1 MTTLGVPGVKK
12 RRALRHMNWF
22 DYLNYFVMFLII
34 IAMVYP
40 LYYCAIV
47 SISDGMAVTR
57 GEVIFKPVGLDWTAY
72 KVVFGNDQILRSYGN
87 TLLYTALGTGINIV
101 MTALCA
107 YPLSRPKLKGRKA
120 FNFAF
125 MLTMFINGGMIPLY
139 LQVKALGLLDT
150 VWSIVLPGAIGTY
163 NMIIMRT
170 FFASIPED
178 LHEAAQIDGA
188 NQFQTFT
195 RIVIPLSQTIM
206 ATLLLFYA
214 VGHWNSYLSALLY
227 LTDSRKMPLQMV
239 IRKMVIDSDVAN
251 LTTANSASS
260 STETLITES
269 KLKYAI
275 VMISVLPMVVIYPFL
290 QKYFVNG
297 VMIGSV
303 KG

>member
-1 MTTLGVPGVKK
+1 
-12 RRALRHMNWF
+12 MNGF
-22 DYLNYFVMFLII
+22 DYLIYLVMLLVIL
-34 IAMVYP
+34 MTLYP

-57 GEVIFKPVGLDWTAY
+57 GEVILRPVGFDLTAY
-72 KVVFGNDQILRSYGN
+72 KVVFGNQQILRAYGN
-87 TLLYTALGTGINIV
+87 TIFYTALGTFINIA

-107 YPLSRPKLKGRKA
+107 YPLSRPRLRGRKV
-120 FNFAF
+120 FNFMF
-125 MLTMFINGGMIPLY
+125 MLTMFISGGMIPLY
-139 LQVKALGLLDT
+139 LQVKLLQLQDT
-150 VWSIVLPGAIGTY
+150 VWAIVLPGAISTY

-170 FFASIPED
+170 FFSSIPEE

-188 NQFQTFT
+188 SQFQVF
-195 RIVIPLSQTIM
+195 RQIVIPLSQTIM

-227 LTDSRKMPLQMV
+227 LNSTDKMPLQMV
-239 IRKMVIDSDVAN
+239 IRKMVIDSDIAN
-251 LTTANSASS
+251 MTTANSASS

-275 VMISVLPMVVIYPFL
+275 VMISVLPMLVVYPFL

>member
-12 RRALRHMNWF
+12 RRALRHMHWF

-188 NQFQTFT
+188 NQVQTFT

>member
-1 MTTLGVPGVKK
+1 
-12 RRALRHMNWF
+12 MNGF
-22 DYLNYFVMFLII
+22 DYLIYLVMLLVIL
-34 IAMVYP
+34 MTLYP

-57 GEVIFKPVGLDWTAY
+57 GEVILRPVGFDLTAY
-72 KVVFGNDQILRSYGN
+72 KVVFGNQQILRAYGN
-87 TLLYTALGTGINIV
+87 TIFYTALGTFINIA

-107 YPLSRPKLKGRKA
+107 YPLSRPRLRGRKA
-120 FNFAF
+120 FNFMF
-125 MLTMFINGGMIPLY
+125 MLTMFISGGMIPLY
-139 LQVKALGLLDT
+139 LQVKLLQLQDT
-150 VWSIVLPGAIGTY
+150 VWAIVLPGAISTY

-170 FFASIPED
+170 FFSSIPEE

-188 NQFQTFT
+188 SQFQVF
-195 RIVIPLSQTIM
+195 RQIVIPLSQTIM

-227 LTDSRKMPLQMV
+227 LNSTDKMPLQMV
-239 IRKMVIDSDVAN
+239 IRKMVIDSDIAN
-251 LTTANSASS
+251 MTTANSASS

-275 VMISVLPMVVIYPFL
+275 VMISVLPMLVVYPFL

>member
-1 MTTLGVPGVKK
+1 MMSVYARKNK
-12 RRALRHMNWF
+12 RGLARMNGF
-22 DYLNYFVMFLII
+22 DYLIYLVMLLVVL
-34 IAMVYP
+34 MTLYP

-57 GEVIFKPVGLDWTAY
+57 GEVILRPVGFDLTAY
-72 KVVFGNDQILRSYGN
+72 KVVFGNQQILRAYGN
-87 TLLYTALGTGINIV
+87 TIFYTALGTLINIV

-107 YPLSRPKLKGRKA
+107 YPLSRPHLKGRKA
-120 FNFAF
+120 FNFMF
-125 MLTMFINGGMIPLY
+125 MLTMFISGGMIPLY
-139 LQVKALGLLDT
+139 LQVKMLQLQDT
-150 VWSIVLPGAIGTY
+150 VWAIVLPGAISTY

-170 FFASIPED
+170 FFSSIPEE

-188 NQFQTFT
+188 SQFQVF
-195 RIVIPLSQTIM
+195 RQIVIPLSQTIL

-227 LTDSRKMPLQMV
+227 LNSTDKMPLQMV
-239 IRKMVIDSDVAN
+239 IRKMVIDSDIAN
-251 LTTANSASS
+251 MTTANSASS

-275 VMISVLPMVVIYPFL
+275 VMISVLPMIVVYPFL

>member
-1 MTTLGVPGVKK
+1 MK
-12 RRALRHMNWF
+12 RMNWF

-34 IAMVYP
+34 VLMVYP

-47 SISDGMAVTR
+47 SISNGMAVTR
-57 GEVIFKPVGLDWTAY
+57 GEVIWWPVGFDLTAY
-72 KVVFGNDQILRSYGN
+72 KVVFGNGQILRAYGN
-87 TLLYTALGTGINIV
+87 TIYYTALGTAINIA

-107 YPLSRPKLKGRKA
+107 YPLSRPHLKGRQVI
-120 FNFAF
+120 NFLL
-125 MLTMFINGGMIPLY
+125 MLTMFISGGMIPMY

-150 VWSIVLPGAIGTY
+150 VWAIVLPGAISTY

-170 FFASIPED
+170 FFSSIPEE

-188 NQFQTFT
+188 SPFQTFL
-195 RIVIPLSQTIM
+195 RIILPLSQTIM
-206 ATLLLFYA
+206 ATLVLFYA
-214 VGHWNSYLSALLY
+214 VGHWNGYLSALLY

-239 IRKMVIDSDVAN
+239 IRKMVIDSDIASM
-251 LTTANSASS
+251 TTANSASS
-260 STETLITES
+260 SAETLITES

-275 VMISVLPMVVIYPFL
+275 VMISILPMIVVYPFL
-290 QKYFVNG
+290 QKYFAKG

>member
-1 MTTLGVPGVKK
+1 MK
-12 RRALRHMNWF
+12 RMNWF

-34 IAMVYP
+34 TLMVYP

-47 SISDGMAVTR
+47 SISSGMAVTR
-57 GEVIFKPVGLDWTAY
+57 GEVLWRPVGFDLTAY
-72 KVVFGNDQILRSYGN
+72 KVVFDNGQILRAYGN
-87 TLLYTALGTGINIV
+87 TIYYTALGTLINMV

-107 YPLSRPKLKGRKA
+107 YPLSRPHLKGRQA
-120 FNFAF
+120 ISFLL
-125 MLTMFINGGMIPLY
+125 MLTMFISGGMIPMY

-150 VWSIVLPGAIGTY
+150 VWAIVLPGAVSTY

-170 FFASIPED
+170 FFASMPED
-178 LHEAAQIDGA
+178 IHEAAQIDGA
-188 NQFQTFT
+188 SPFQTFL
-195 RIVIPLSQTIM
+195 RIILPLSQTIM
-206 ATLLLFYA
+206 ATLVLFYA
-214 VGHWNSYLSALLY
+214 VGHWNGYLSALLY

-239 IRKMVIDSDVAN
+239 IRKMVIDSDIAGM
-251 LTTANSASS
+251 TTANSASS
-260 STETLITES
+260 SAETLITES

-275 VMISVLPMVVIYPFL
+275 VMISILPMIVVYPFL

>member
-1 MTTLGVPGVKK
+1 MK
-12 RRALRHMNWF
+12 RMNWF

-34 IAMVYP
+34 TLMVYP

-47 SISDGMAVTR
+47 SISSGMAVTR
-57 GEVIFKPVGLDWTAY
+57 GEVLWRPVGFDLTAY
-72 KVVFGNDQILRSYGN
+72 KVVFDNGQILRAYGN
-87 TLLYTALGTGINIV
+87 TIYYTALGTLINMV

-107 YPLSRPKLKGRKA
+107 YPLSRPHLKGRQA
-120 FNFAF
+120 ISFLL
-125 MLTMFINGGMIPLY
+125 MLTMFISGGMIPMY

-150 VWSIVLPGAIGTY
+150 VWAIVLPGAVSTY

-170 FFASIPED
+170 FFASMPED
-178 LHEAAQIDGA
+178 IHEAAQIDGA
-188 NQFQTFT
+188 SPFQTFL
-195 RIVIPLSQTIM
+195 RIILPLSQTIM
-206 ATLLLFYA
+206 ATLVLFYA
-214 VGHWNSYLSALLY
+214 VGHWNGYLSALLY

-239 IRKMVIDSDVAN
+239 IRKMVIDSDIASM
-251 LTTANSASS
+251 TTANSASS
-260 STETLITES
+260 SAETLITES

-275 VMISVLPMVVIYPFL
+275 VMISILPMIVVYPFL

>member
-1 MTTLGVPGVKK
+1 MTSICAKK
-12 RRALRHMNWF
+12 SRHRLVRMNGF
-22 DYLNYFVMFLII
+22 DYLIYLVMLLVIL
-34 IAMVYP
+34 MTLYP

-57 GEVIFKPVGLDWTAY
+57 GEVILRPVGFDLTAY
-72 KVVFGNDQILRSYGN
+72 KVVFGNQQILRAYGN
-87 TLLYTALGTGINIV
+87 TIFYTALGTFINIA

-107 YPLSRPKLKGRKA
+107 YPLSRPRLRGRKV
-120 FNFAF
+120 FNFMF
-125 MLTMFINGGMIPLY
+125 MLTMFISGGMIPLY
-139 LQVKALGLLDT
+139 LQVKLLQLQDT
-150 VWSIVLPGAIGTY
+150 VWAIVLPGAISTY

-170 FFASIPED
+170 FFSSIPEE

-188 NQFQTFT
+188 SQFQVF
-195 RIVIPLSQTIM
+195 RQIVIPLSQTIM

-227 LTDSRKMPLQMV
+227 LNSTDKMPLQMV
-239 IRKMVIDSDVAN
+239 IRKMVIDSDIAN
-251 LTTANSASS
+251 MTTANSASS

-275 VMISVLPMVVIYPFL
+275 VMISVLPMLVVYPFL

>member
-1 MTTLGVPGVKK
+1 MK
-12 RRALRHMNWF
+12 RMNWF
-22 DYLNYFVMFLII
+22 DYLNYLVMFLILVLMI
-34 IAMVYP
+34 YP

-47 SISDGMAVTR
+47 SISNGVAVTR
-57 GEVIFKPVGLDWTAY
+57 GEVLWRPVGFDLTAY
-72 KVVFGNDQILRSYGN
+72 KVVFGNGQILRAYGN
-87 TLLYTALGTGINIV
+87 TIYYTALGTLINIA

-107 YPLSRPKLKGRKA
+107 YPLSRPHLRGRKA
-120 FNFAF
+120 INFLL
-125 MLTMFINGGMIPLY
+125 MLTMFVNGGMIPMY

-150 VWSIVLPGAIGTY
+150 VWAIVLPGAISTY

-170 FFASIPED
+170 FFSSIPEE

-188 NQFQTFT
+188 SPFQTFL
-195 RIVIPLSQTIM
+195 RIILPLSQTIM
-206 ATLLLFYA
+206 ATLVLFYA
-214 VGHWNSYLSALLY
+214 VGHWNGYLSALLY

-239 IRKMVIDSDVAN
+239 IRKMVIDSDIASM
-251 LTTANSASS
+251 TTANAASS
-260 STETLITES
+260 SAETLITES

-275 VMISVLPMVVIYPFL
+275 VMISILPMLVVYPFL

>member
-1 MTTLGVPGVKK
+1 MK
-12 RRALRHMNWF
+12 RMNGF
-22 DYLNYFVMFLII
+22 DYLNYLVMFLILVL
-34 IAMVYP
+34 MVYP

-47 SISDGMAVTR
+47 SISSGVAVTR
-57 GEVIFKPVGLDWTAY
+57 GEVLWRPVGFDLTAY
-72 KVVFGNDQILRSYGN
+72 KVVFGNEQILRAYGN
-87 TLLYTALGTGINIV
+87 TIYYTALGTLINIA

-107 YPLSRPKLKGRKA
+107 YPLSRPQLKGRKA
-120 FNFAF
+120 INFLL
-125 MLTMFINGGMIPLY
+125 MLTMFVSGGMIPMY

-150 VWSIVLPGAIGTY
+150 VWAIVLPGAISTY

-170 FFASIPED
+170 FFASIPEE

-188 NQFQTFT
+188 SPFQTFL
-195 RIVIPLSQTIM
+195 RIILPLSQTIM
-206 ATLLLFYA
+206 ATLVLFYA
-214 VGHWNSYLSALLY
+214 VGHWNGYLSALLY

-239 IRKMVIDSDVAN
+239 IRKMVIDSDIASM
-251 LTTANSASS
+251 TTANAASS
-260 STETLITES
+260 SAETLITES

-275 VMISVLPMVVIYPFL
+275 VMISILPMIVVYPFL